1 MTAPVAQS
9 GAIGETIFVASRLFG
24 PLHIAA
30 ADLIIM
36 PDGMLGFAGERR
48 FVLLPAA
55 PDGIFWL
62 QNVDDGALMFLLIDP
77 FQFFPDYSVDAPDIA
92 DERTP
97 EVAVLTIVTLPRNRG
112 DQCSVNLQGPL
123 VFDFPRRQVRQVIQ
137 EDPRYETR
145 HPVDLRSKLG

>member
-1 MTAPVAQS
+1 MTAPVDS
-9 GAIGETIFVASRLFG
+9 RSTTGDTLFVASRLFG
-24 PLHIAA
+24 PLHLPA
-30 ADLIIM
+30 ADLLVM

-77 FQFFPDYSVDAPDIA
+77 FEFFPEYSVEAPDIPE
-92 DERTP
+92 ERTP
-97 EVAVLTIVTLPRNRG
+97 EVAVLTIVTLPRTRG
-112 DQCSVNLQGPL
+112 DGCSVNLQGPL
-123 VFDFPRRQVRQVIQ
+123 VVDFQRRQVRQMIQ
-137 EDPRYETR
+137 DDPRWHTR

>member
-1 MTAPVAQS
+1 MTAPAEHPGTMS
-9 GAIGETIFVASRLFG
+9 DTIFVASRLFG

-30 ADLIIM
+30 ADLIVM
-36 PDGMLGFAGERR
+36 PEGMLGFAGERR

-77 FQFFPDYSVDAPDIA
+77 FQFFPDYAVDAPDIPE
-92 DERTP
+92 ERSP
-97 EVAVLTIVTLPRNRG
+97 KVAVLTIVTLPRTRG

-137 EDPRYETR
+137 DDPRYETR